1 MKQFLL
7 IMIGISFLGFIIS
20 LVARNTNNHKKKS
33 FRNESFY
40 AYLSAV
46 SIIIM
51 LTLAILYN
59 IFYL

>member
-1 MKQFLL
+1 
-7 IMIGISFLGFIIS
+7 MIGISFLGFIIS